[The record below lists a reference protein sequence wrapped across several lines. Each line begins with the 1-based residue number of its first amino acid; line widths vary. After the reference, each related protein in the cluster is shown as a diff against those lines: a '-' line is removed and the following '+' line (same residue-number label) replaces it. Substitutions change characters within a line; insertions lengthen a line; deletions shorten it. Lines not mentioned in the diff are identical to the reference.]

1 MTGSNP
7 GTFGG
12 AKHRRF
18 RRARASGGSGP
29 AKQGQEAAPTGD
41 RRPGVGPRLR
51 YRFDTQL
58 SRGPIAVITWLAV
71 VTLVIVLVA
80 AAVLTI
86 FKISG
91 VGGENHNDLAQS
103 FWQSLLRVL
112 DTGTIANDTAWPA
125 RLVGLIVTLA
135 GIIIAG
141 SLIGLIA
148 NGVDLRIE
156 ELRKGR
162 SLVVETDHTLILGWS
177 ARVPAIVRELVI
189 ANESE
194 SHAAVVVL
202 AERDKNEMEAAL
214 HDFIGDPR
222 STRIV
227 CRSGEPW
234 LPANLELANF
244 AHAKSV
250 VVMGAGSD
258 AATVKALLAVRAVS
272 RPAGGAPKGSFHIV
286 AEVEDPDTATSLLSL
301 FSDQLVVVNSDS
313 IVAELTAQACRKQ
326 GFSYVFRELLQ
337 FEGDELYI
345 APFPQL
351 DGRSYADCQLA
362 FEKCSVIGYL
372 DATGTVR
379 LNPPPQTPISAQDE
393 LIAIAEDD
401 SAYVISAVPASGSL
415 LPADSTPRAPAERR
429 IVICGWSELG
439 PRVVEELDEFFGAE
453 TTIVLLLD
461 SERVDVAG
469 VSAQVVARNVN
480 VEVNVLVGGPEAI
493 AAHAAQRAFH
503 EVIVLGY
510 RDNVSTDDADARTL
524 LTLLAFRQVDQAN
537 VTSPPVRIV
546 AELLDQ
552 RNSPLAN
559 AIGADDFIVSDELTS
574 LMIAQLSER
583 RELDA
588 VFKDLFDREGASV
601 ELFDGARYGATHA
614 GTFADIV
621 MTASAQG
628 HSAIGYRVARTNTVV
643 INPAKSAPVQL
654 AERDEILVIS
664 DEGHPG
670 ERGEAPARSAVP
682 AT

>member
-1 MTGSNP
+1 MS
-7 GTFGG
+7 
-12 AKHRRF
+12 
-18 RRARASGGSGP
+18 
-29 AKQGQEAAPTGD
+29 
-41 RRPGVGPRLR
+41 
-51 YRFDTQL
+51 
-58 SRGPIAVITWLAV
+58 
-71 VTLVIVLVA
+71 
-80 AAVLTI
+80 
-86 FKISG
+86 
-91 VGGENHNDLAQS
+91 
-103 FWQSLLRVL
+103 
-112 DTGTIANDTAWPA
+112 
-125 RLVGLIVTLA
+125 

-156 ELRKGR
+156 ESRKGR
-162 SLVVETDHTLILGWS
+162 SLVVETNHTLILGWS
-177 ARVPAIVRELVI
+177 PRVPAIVRELVI

-202 AERDKNEMEAAL
+202 AEQDKNEMEQAL
-214 HDFIGDPR
+214 HEFIGDTR

-234 LPANLELANF
+234 PPANLELANF
-244 AHAKSV
+244 AQAKSV
-250 VVMGAGSD
+250 VVMGGGSD

-272 RPAGGAPKGSFHIV
+272 RPAGAAPERLSSTSWRRWRTR
-286 AEVEDPDTATSLLSL
+286 DTATSLTSL

-313 IVAELTAQACRKQ
+313 VVAELTAQACRKQ

-337 FEGDELYI
+337 FEGDELYMS
-345 APFPQL
+345 PFPQL
-351 DGRSYADCQLA
+351 DGHSYADCQLA
-362 FEKCSVIGYL
+362 FEKCSVVGYL
-372 DATGTVR
+372 DAGGTVR
-379 LNPPPQTPISAQDE
+379 LNPPPQTLISAQDE

-401 SAYVISAVPASGSL
+401 STYVMSPTPVTGTL
-415 LPADSTPRAPAERR
+415 LPADTTAHPSGERR

-439 PRVVEELDEFFGAE
+439 PRVVQELDEFFGAE

-461 SERVDVAG
+461 SDRVDVAG

-493 AAHAAQRAFH
+493 AAHAAQRSFH

-510 RDNVSTDDADARTL
+510 RDSESTDDADARTL
-524 LTLLAFRQVDQAN
+524 LTLLAFRQVDRAD
-537 VTSPPVRIV
+537 VAAPPVRIV

-552 RNSPLAN
+552 RHSPLAD

-614 GTFADIV
+614 RTFADIV
-621 MTASAQG
+621 VTASAQG
-628 HSAIGYRVARTNTVV
+628 QSALGYRIASSNTVV
-643 INPAKSAPVQL
+643 VNPAKSAPLQL
-654 AERDEILVIS
+654 ADGDEILVIA
-664 DEGHPG
+664 DEVRPG
-670 ERGEAPARSAVP
+670 DLGAASARTAVP
-682 AT
+682 AS